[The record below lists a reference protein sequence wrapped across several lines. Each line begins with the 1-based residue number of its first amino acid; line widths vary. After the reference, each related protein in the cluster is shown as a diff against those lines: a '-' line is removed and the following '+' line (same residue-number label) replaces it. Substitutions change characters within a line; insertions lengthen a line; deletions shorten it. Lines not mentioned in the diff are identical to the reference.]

1 MYRHFAV
8 VSFLV
13 LALAGAGCSLLSH
26 EAPTEDADKAAALF
40 FQRLN
45 NNEYDKIY
53 DDAAKRFRT
62 NKPRQVVT
70 DSLKELTAN
79 GKVRDFERISMP
91 IQGEGKDRMVLPVYK
106 TLFESVSGDIYL
118 TFLDEGGEWKLFGF
132 AFKPRKS

>member
-8 VSFLV
+8 VSLV
-13 LALAGAGCSLLSH
+13 LLALAGAGCSLLSH